1 VICSIKEFNNYGIQN
16 IWDIGYCKAFCN
28 YGKNSF
34 GQNNKGVNENARLN
48 FKMIEKEHEM
58 KIDKNP

>member
-1 VICSIKEFNNYGIQN
+1 VICSIKEFNNYDIQN
-16 IWDIGYCKAFCN
+16 VWDIGYSKAFCN
-28 YGKNSF
+28 YGKNSS

-58 KIDKNP
+58 RIDKNP